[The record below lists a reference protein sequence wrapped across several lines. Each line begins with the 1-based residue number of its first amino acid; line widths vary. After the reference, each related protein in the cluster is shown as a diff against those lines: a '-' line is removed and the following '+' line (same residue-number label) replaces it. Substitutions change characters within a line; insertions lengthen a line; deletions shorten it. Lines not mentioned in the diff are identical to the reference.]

1 MNILFAKTKN
11 IGMSIIMLIVLL
23 IFFYYYINNEN
34 NKNNVVLKERN
45 KNNNIAELDNSY
57 DDKQEEKDDDTN
69 NLNIIPY
76 RHITKDECLNVNDE
90 DKKNKCLAEI
100 QIKDAIATKN
110 STKCLYINDL
120 NRRDDCLLH
129 LISNY
134 EQDIKKCYAIID
146 KNKRIL
152 CFDAITRYKKDVNL
166 CKKVFTEKER
176 FELEECM
183 DRVKSFK
190 IIESGKQDDIIN
202 CKEIKALE
210 YPNLCYMHSFK
221 SKYNNNCRL
230 VPKELKDLCNAVV
243 IANYASNVE
252 MCQHITIKPYQQY
265 CYLRFKVGGGDI
277 RSINKYDS
285 DGDGVSDG
293 DELFYGTNMNNP
305 DTDGDGLSDGD
316 ELYKYHSNPKDKD
329 TDGDGLSD
337 KEELEKNTDIQNPD
351 SDGDGILDSKD
362 DNPLDIL
369 NDSDDDGLTDE
380 EEYKW
385 GTDPN
390 NKDTD
395 GDGISDYEEIEN
407 GTNPTGEGWRHD
419 ADNDGL
425 IDADE
430 RFFGTDPLNPDTDG
444 DGYKDGDEVIN
455 GYNPNG
461 EGKLTI

>member
-1 MNILFAKTKN
+1 MIMNIANKK
-11 IGMSIIMLIVLL
+11 ILILVFCCLTIVFVVSVFL
-23 IFFYYYINNEN
+23 YIHYYSLN
-34 NKNNVVLKERN
+34 NKTVQETSNKHYIKERPFHLEDSQVTIIKPLSELANECDHQNVNDTN
-45 KNNNIAELDNSY
+45 KCNQYIVDVASLNNNILKCAEIEDIGLRDKCVFRVINNNHNKRTNAVRDCERIANKKTRERCLTSLAINLNKREICSNFADEPFEERECLDRTLALNMEVTIKNKK
-57 DDKQEEKDDDTN
+57 DNKNKIEEIINACTN
-69 NLNIIPY
+69 NLTLEYYNLCLQYSFNSINYKCDELPDGEVKDYCETFKIN
-76 RHITKDECLNVNDE
+76 RHPLITKHDCQKIPLPNYRYVCL
-90 DKKNKCLAEI
+90 
-100 QIKDAIATKN
+100 Q
-110 STKCLYINDL
+110 
-120 NRRDDCLLH
+120 
-129 LISNY
+129 
-134 EQDIKKCYAIID
+134 
-146 KNKRIL
+146 
-152 CFDAITRYKKDVNL
+152 
-166 CKKVFTEKER
+166 
-176 FELEECM
+176 
-183 DRVKSFK
+183 
-190 IIESGKQDDIIN
+190 
-202 CKEIKALE
+202 EIKLQ
-210 YPNLCYMHSFK
+210 K
-221 SKYNNNCRL
+221 DRYNFDTDN
-230 VPKELKDLCNAVV
+230 
-243 IANYASNVE
+243 
-252 MCQHITIKPYQQY
+252 
-265 CYLRFKVGGGDI
+265 
-277 RSINKYDS
+277 
-285 DGDGVSDG
+285 DGVSDG
-293 DELFYGTNMNNP
+293 KELFFNLNIFSP
-305 DTDGDGLSDGD
+305 DTDGDGLSDGE
-316 ELYKYHSNPKDKD
+316 ELDKYHSNPKDKD